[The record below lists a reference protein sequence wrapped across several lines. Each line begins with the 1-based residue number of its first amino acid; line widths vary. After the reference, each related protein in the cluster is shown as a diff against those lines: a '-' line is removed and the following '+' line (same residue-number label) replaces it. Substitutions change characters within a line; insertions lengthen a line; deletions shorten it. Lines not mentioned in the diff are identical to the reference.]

1 MCSAMSLLFLACMS
15 VSPSKAQTAPVID
28 NERVTVWDVRLS
40 KGAPAYKLP
49 RDLDTVVMFLE
60 GGTIKT
66 VTEGNASTD
75 QRSFGD
81 TVFVPKGSDV
91 QQESLSDA
99 PTHEIVFALKDSP
112 SVTYKNSTGFPAAFP
127 RPGSEKVL
135 DNARVVVW
143 RYSWVP
149 GQPTPLHFH
158 DKDVVLA
165 YRYDGDLKS
174 VSPDGAQ
181 VVNPYKSGDI
191 RFNRGN
197 RSHYEEL
204 ISGKQSAVMA
214 ELK

>member
-1 MCSAMSLLFLACMS
+1 VRLAMVLSFAGCVG

-28 NERVTVWDVRLS
+28 NERVTVWDIRLS
-40 KGAPAYKLP
+40 KGGPAYKLP
-49 RDLDTVVMFLE
+49 HDLDTVVMFLE

-66 VTEGNASTD
+66 TTEGKASTD

-81 TVFVPKGSDV
+81 ALFVPKGSDA
-91 QQESLSDA
+91 QQELLSDEPA
-99 PTHEIVFALKDSP
+99 HEIVFVLKDSP
-112 SVTYKNSTGFPAAFP
+112 SVVYQNPTGLPAAFP

-135 DNARVVVW
+135 DTARVVVW

-149 GQPTPLHFH
+149 GQPTPQHFH

-165 YRYDGDLKS
+165 YRFDGDLKS
-174 VSPDGAQ
+174 VGPDGAQ
-181 VVNPYKSGDI
+181 VVNRYKSGDI

-204 ISGKQSAVMA
+204 TNGKQSAVLA